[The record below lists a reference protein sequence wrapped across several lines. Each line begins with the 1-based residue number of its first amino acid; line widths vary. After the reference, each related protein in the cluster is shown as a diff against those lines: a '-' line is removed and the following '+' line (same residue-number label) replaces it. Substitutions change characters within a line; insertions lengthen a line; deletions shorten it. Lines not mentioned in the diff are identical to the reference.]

1 MVLVLRAYI
10 CIIIIIYI
18 SIHMYNISNNIIY
31 ILGAPHRS
39 EARMPVPD
47 NTMYGASFTWVFVV
61 LATNLP
67 KTMQTCPG
75 TYIW

>member
-1 MVLVLRAYI
+1 MHYYYYYI
-10 CIIIIIYI
+10 YTY
-18 SIHMYNISNNIIY
+18 IHMYNISNNIIY
-31 ILGAPHRS
+31 ILGAPDRS
-39 EARMPVPD
+39 ED

-75 TYIW
+75 GYIW